1 MMNPTP
7 TICIAISFDIPN
19 KLQAKGISNK
29 EPPATPE
36 APHADTADNKLSI
49 NAVGI
54 STLIPKVWTA
64 AKDNTDI
71 VTAAPPMFIVAPKG
85 IDTE

>member
-1 MMNPTP
+1 MNSAVAVNKASVEELSPVSQESCITPMMNPTP

-49 NAVGI
+49 NAVAY
-54 STLIPKVWTA
+54 LLQR
-64 AKDNTDI
+64 
-71 VTAAPPMFIVAPKG
+71 
-85 IDTE
+85 

>member
-1 MMNPTP
+1 MNSAVAVNKASVEELRPVSQESCITPMMNPTP

-36 APHADTADNKLSI
+36 APHADTA
-49 NAVGI
+49 
-54 STLIPKVWTA
+54 
-64 AKDNTDI
+64 
-71 VTAAPPMFIVAPKG
+71 
-85 IDTE
+85 

>member
-1 MMNPTP
+1 MNPIP
-7 TICIAISFDIPN
+7 TTCIAISLDIPN
-19 KLQAKGISNK
+19 KLQANGISSK
-29 EPPATPE
+29 DPPATPE
-36 APHADTADNKLSI
+36 APHAETAESKLRI
-49 NAVGI
+49 KAVGI
-54 STLIPKVWTA
+54 STGIPKVCTV